1 MAGRA
6 FLGQT
11 APGSLRIL
19 FFNVLADGLAQF
31 GDFSFTE
38 PSWLTWEYRFPRLL
52 AEIKGATADIVCL
65 AELNHAEDSW
75 VPAMRELGFEAL
87 ISPKENG
94 PASKFGAP
102 SDGVGLFY
110 RTSRVALTG
119 LPLKS
124 ANDPVFQFAFFRDLQ
139 TEKHFAVATT
149 HLKAKVEFA
158 DKRQAQVHNLL
169 TQINA
174 HATSTGLSPDRLIV
188 CGDCNGE
195 QQEPFYKAF
204 TEQCSLIDAYQFVLG
219 QGNADRFS
227 TWKYRG
233 NPPKGLRHTIDYI
246 FTTKAIKAVGVLDWA
261 VPLDPERALPSATYS
276 SDHISVGADLVL

>member
-174 HATSTGLSPDRLIV
+174 HATST
-188 CGDCNGE
+188 
-195 QQEPFYKAF
+195 
-204 TEQCSLIDAYQFVLG
+204 DAYQFVLG